1 MIGSPSHR
9 RNHPQGELSSIW
21 HPDSRDQ
28 IHKLWSLAHGFPPP
42 FESKMHKPVATFF
55 VGASK
60 LNQALI
66 ELQLAYMNQRSTIC
80 WNVLDDATLMK

>member
-1 MIGSPSHR
+1 
-9 RNHPQGELSSIW
+9 
-21 HPDSRDQ
+21 
-28 IHKLWSLAHGFPPP
+28 
-42 FESKMHKPVATFF
+42 MHKPVATFF